1 MSMGSAREIPVE
13 RHARMPSNRGTCAH
27 ASGFTLIELMIALIV
42 LGILTAIAYP
52 TYTEFVR
59 RSRIVDATSQLNDF
73 RTRQE
78 QAYQDNRRYD
88 DGAGN
93 CAIQAQMPAFNAARD
108 NFAFTCTFNPGAL
121 GGYTLLATGNGA
133 MGMLQFDYNLVVDPA
148 TGALTRTTV
157 SVPASWSGPPVPNTC
172 WQTRK
177 GGKCS

>member
-1 MSMGSAREIPVE
+1 MGSGRDFPVE
-13 RHARMPSNRGTCAH
+13 QTARTPRLGGARAH
-27 ASGFTLIELMIALIV
+27 ASGFTLIELMIAIV
-42 LGILTAIAYP
+42 VLSILAAIAYP

-59 RSRIVDATSQLNDF
+59 RSRIVDATSQLNDL
-73 RTRQE
+73 RIRQE
-78 QAYQDNRRYD
+78 QAFQDNRRYD

-93 CAIQAQMPAFNAARD
+93 CAINAQLPAYNATRD
-108 NFAFTCTFNPGAL
+108 NFQFTCTFNPGVL
-121 GGYTLLATGNGA
+121 GGYTLLATGNAA
-133 MGMLQFDYNLVVDPA
+133 MGMASFDYNLIVDPA